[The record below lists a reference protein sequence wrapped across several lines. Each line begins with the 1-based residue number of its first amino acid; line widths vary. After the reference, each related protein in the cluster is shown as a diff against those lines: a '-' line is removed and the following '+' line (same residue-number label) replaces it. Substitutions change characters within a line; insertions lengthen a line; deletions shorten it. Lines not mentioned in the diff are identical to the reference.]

1 MFVMTT
7 DINIGN
13 LLARRAHV
21 NAKMEALFDVA
32 ADRRYTYAELNA
44 ETNKAAQLLVRAG
57 VKKGDRVG
65 LLLMNSAEYLTS
77 FFATAKLGAV
87 IVPLNWRLVADEL
100 EFILKDSGTTTL
112 VFGEEFAPVAVDLQS
127 RGSKTDVSSW
137 LYVGSATNKPDFAL
151 DYVAE
156 SAKEQPIEPPVTASG
171 DDLLYIMYTSGT
183 TGLPKG
189 VMHSHDTQY
198 WALATMCTT
207 ADLAQGD
214 RYINPMPMFH
224 VGALTPALGT
234 IYSGG
239 THVLMKAF
247 DPTKVWELIDS
258 ERINNGLLVPAMLQ
272 FMLLVHDPAKHKH
285 EHVRWLLTGAAP
297 VPVPLIEAYYKIG
310 IEISQV
316 YGLTETCGP
325 ACVTMP
331 ADALEKAGS
340 TGKSFFLSDV
350 KIVRPDG
357 SDCDPNESGEVLV
370 RGGHIMLGYWNR
382 PDATADALKGGWL
395 HTGDG
400 GIMDEEG
407 YVFIQ
412 DRIKDMIISGGENVY
427 PAEIENVLISH
438 PDIVEVAVIGQPS
451 EKWGESPF
459 AVVVSKNSSLN
470 EAAVLEHCDGKL
482 ARFKLPKGAAFIDV
496 IPRNA
501 NGKVLKRVLREQ
513 FPGPAPQ

>member
-1 MFVMTT
+1 MS
-7 DINIGN
+7 INIGN
-13 LLARRAHV
+13 LLARRANISSKV
-21 NAKMEALFDVA
+21 EALYDVA

-44 ETNKAAQLLVRAG
+44 ETNRAAQLLVRAG

-100 EFILKDSGTTTL
+100 EFILKDSGTTVL
-112 VFGEEFAPVAVDLQS
+112 VFGAEFSATVSELQS
-127 RGSKTDVSSW
+127 RGPKTDVRSW
-137 LYVGSATNKPDFAL
+137 LYVGDSAAKPDFAL

-156 SAKEQPIEPPVTASG
+156 SAKENPVEPAVTASG

-189 VMHSHDTQY
+189 VMHSHNTQY
-198 WALATMCTT
+198 WALSTMCTT

-234 IYSGG
+234 IFIGA
-239 THVLMKAF
+239 THVLMRAF
-247 DPTKVWELIDS
+247 DPNKVWELIDS

-285 EHVRWLLTGAAP
+285 EEVRWLMAGAAP
-297 VPVPLIEAYYKIG
+297 VPVPLILAYNEIG
-310 IEISQV
+310 IEINQV

-325 ACVTMP
+325 ACLTSP
-331 ADALEKAGS
+331 EDAITKAGS
-340 TGKSFFLSDV
+340 TGKAFFLSAV
-350 KIVRPDG
+350 RVVRPDG
-357 SDCDPNESGEVLV
+357 TDCAPNESGEVLV
-370 RGGHIMLGYWNR
+370 SGGHIMLGYWNR
-382 PDATADALKGGWL
+382 PDATADSLKDGWL

-400 GIMDEEG
+400 AIMDEEG
-407 YVFIQ
+407 YVYIQ

-427 PAEIENVLISH
+427 PAEIENVIMGH
-438 PDIVEVAVIGQPS
+438 PGVTETAVIGIPS
-451 EKWGESPF
+451 QKWGESPLAIVVKKDP
-459 AVVVSKNSSLN
+459 AVTEDAILK
-470 EAAVLEHCDGKL
+470 HCEGKL
-482 ARFKLPKGAAFIDV
+482 ARFKQPVAVRFLDV
-496 IPRNA
+496 IPRNPS
-501 NGKVLKRVLREQ
+501 GKALKKDLRVQ
-513 FPGPAPQ
+513 FKDVVGP

>member
-1 MFVMTT
+1 MT
-7 DINIGN
+7 INIGN

-21 NAKMEALFDVA
+21 SAKTEALYDVA

-44 ETNKAAQLLVRAG
+44 ETNRAAQLLVRAG
-57 VKKGDRVG
+57 VGKGDRVG

-112 VFGEEFAPVAVDLQS
+112 VFGAEFAPTVIDLHS
-127 RGSKTDVSSW
+127 RGSKTDVRSW
-137 LYVGSATNKPDFAL
+137 LYVGDAAGKPDFAT
-151 DYVAE
+151 DYVKE
-156 SAKEQPIEPPVTASG
+156 SAVQQPIEPAVTASG

-189 VMHSHDTQY
+189 VMHSHNTQY
-198 WALATMCTT
+198 WALSTMCTT
-207 ADLAQGD
+207 ADLGQGD

-234 IYSGG
+234 IFIGG
-239 THVLMKAF
+239 THVLMRSF
-247 DPTKVWELIDS
+247 DPVKVWELIDS

-272 FMLLVHDPAKHKH
+272 FMLLVHDPSKHKH

-297 VPVPLIEAYYKIG
+297 VPVPLIEAYYAIG

-325 ACVTMP
+325 ACVTSP
-331 ADALEKAGS
+331 ADALLKAGS
-340 TGKSFFLSDV
+340 TGKSFLMTDV
-350 KIVRPDG
+350 KVVRPDG
-357 SDCDPNESGEVLV
+357 SECAPNESGEVLV

-382 PDATADALKGGWL
+382 PDATADSLKDGWL

-400 GIMDEEG
+400 AIMDEEG
-407 YVFIQ
+407 YVYIQ

-427 PAEIENVLISH
+427 PAEIENALYRLDGIA
-438 PDIVEVAVIGQPS
+438 ECAVIGIADA
-451 EKWGESPF
+451 KWGEVGRAYIVRKPGSTLGEDDVL
-459 AVVVSKNSSLN
+459 AHCQKN
-470 EAAVLEHCDGKL
+470 L
-482 ARFKLPKGAAFIDV
+482 ARYKVPKSVRFLADLPHNATGKITKHQL
-496 IPRNA
+496 PRD
-501 NGKVLKRVLREQ
+501 
-513 FPGPAPQ
+513 